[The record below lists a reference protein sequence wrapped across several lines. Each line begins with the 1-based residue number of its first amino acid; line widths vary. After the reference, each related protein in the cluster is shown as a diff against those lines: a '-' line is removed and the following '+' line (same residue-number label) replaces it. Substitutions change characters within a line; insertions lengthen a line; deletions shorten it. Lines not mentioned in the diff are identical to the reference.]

1 MRRLLDLGI
10 VMTLLMSAATH
21 GYLYVHGYRN
31 LPMVGTGFLVLTSV
45 FVSLAVLIAVG
56 GPRWLHAA
64 AVAGSLAAAV
74 AFVLSRTVGLVGFV
88 EHGWQPA
95 PYAAISVG
103 AEVLTVVLGV
113 LALGRRRHHRAVLLP
128 TG

>member
-10 VMTLLMSAATH
+10 AIALLITAAAH
-21 GYLYVHGYRN
+21 GYLYLHGYRH
-31 LPMVGTGFLVLTSV
+31 LPAVGLGFLVLTSV
-45 FVSLAVLIAVG
+45 FTSLAILIALG

-64 AVAGSLAAAV
+64 AVAGSLAAV
-74 AFVLSRTVGLVGFV
+74 IAFVLSRTVGLLGFV

-103 AEVLTVVLGV
+103 AEVTTVALGA
-113 LALGRRRHHRAVLLP
+113 LALGNRRQRRALLSP

>member
-10 VMTLLMSAATH
+10 VVTLLVSAGAH
-21 GYLYVHGYRN
+21 GYLYLHGYRH
-31 LPMVGTGFLVLTSV
+31 LPMIGTGFLLLTSV

-56 GPRWLHAA
+56 GPRWLQAA
-64 AVAGSLAAAV
+64 AVAGSLAAV
-74 AFVLSRTVGLVGFV
+74 VGFVLSRTVGLLGFV
-88 EHGWQPA
+88 ERGWQPA

-103 AEVLTVVLGV
+103 AEVLTVVLGAV
-113 LALGRRRHHRAVLLP
+113 AFGRRRQRRAMLLP